1 MNRFARELTAVAW
14 AMHPRHLGDLISRVD
29 VLTDEQI
36 ESKVRAITERGDLL
50 ERVRTGNDPM
60 NLKRRAADVSEADLD
75 VRDGV
80 AHIPISGP
88 MMKQVPSIFNWI
100 GIKATSTEAVRE
112 ELAVAVES
120 GMVDSIVLDID
131 SPGGTVDGTSALAA
145 DVRAA
150 ASLKPVTAVAPDL
163 MASAAMWVGAQ
174 ASKVHVGEAATVGS
188 IGVYSVV
195 DDTHRKHE
203 KAGIHTHV
211 VSSHELKGAFVD
223 GSQVTQAQL
232 DDLEREMNEINDV
245 FVSAVA
251 SGRRMSADSVRELA
265 TGQTWIGQGAV
276 DRGLAD
282 KVVAASDLPRR
293 EAQPEITFAVHS
305 VSAPTSEQIASE
317 FKNRFAT
324 IAAPAASK
332 ETPMTE
338 QERKELEALR
348 EKNAAL
354 ETKNAQL
361 AADAKEADLRAKAA
375 DVAARRKLL
384 SDYAD
389 RIEPA
394 MQADIEEFVLDEKRS
409 PEKVEAFLK
418 SLDRVVRDRRESVVP
433 QMDGT
438 GITPDMIKRLGHRAM
453 VGEPKVAAFLG
464 LNERRM
470 NAIDNLVDGAMS
482 DGTFMLKDGSKVT
495 TDQLK
500 AMLQ

>member
-88 MMKQVPSIFNWI
+88 MMKQVPSIFNWL

-120 GMVDSIVLDID
+120 DMVDSIVLDID
-131 SPGGTVDGTSALAA
+131 SPGGTVDGTAALAA

-150 ASLKPVTAVAPDL
+150 SSLKPVTAVAPDL

-174 ASKVHVGEAATVGS
+174 ASKVHVGEAATIGS

-195 DDTHRKHE
+195 DDTHRMYE
-203 KAGIHTHV
+203 EQGVYTHV
-211 VSSHELKGAFVD
+211 VSTHELKGAFVD

-245 FVSAVA
+245 FISAVA
-251 SGRRMSADSVRELA
+251 SGRRMSADSVRGLA
-265 TGQTWIGQGAV
+265 TGQTWVGQIAV
-276 DRGLAD
+276 SKGLAD
-282 KVVAASDLPRR
+282 RVISASDLPTKDP
-293 EAQPEITFAVHS
+293 EPEIEPGDIFG
-305 VSAPTSEQIASE
+305 
-317 FKNRFAT
+317 FAT
-324 IAAPAASK
+324 TAAPAASK
-332 ETPMTE
+332 ETPMSE

-348 EKNAAL
+348 EKYAAL
-354 ETKNAQL
+354 ETQNAQL

-384 SDYAD
+384 ADYAD

-409 PEKVEAFLK
+409 PEKAEAFLK

-433 QMDGT
+433 KMDGT

-495 TDQLK
+495 KEQLD